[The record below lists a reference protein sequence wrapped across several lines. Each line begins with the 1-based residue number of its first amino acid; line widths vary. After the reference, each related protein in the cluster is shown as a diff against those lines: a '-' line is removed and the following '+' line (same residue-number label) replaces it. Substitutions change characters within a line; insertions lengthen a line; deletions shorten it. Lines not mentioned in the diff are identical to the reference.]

1 MIATFMC
8 RDTRALFEG
17 SRIARFVNI
26 EIVAIRKLVM
36 LNRSATLEDL
46 RIPPSNRLKPLAGNK
61 AGYWSI
67 RINDQWRIVFKFA
80 DGQAFEVEIVDYH

>member
-1 MIATFMC
+1 MC